1 MSLFSKG
8 KYSHHFNWVSKTCQ
22 DDNNFSIANG
32 YICQKEKKKKMEEMV
47 PQGKGTFS
55 KTQFY

>member
-1 MSLFSKG
+1 MGIFVRK
-8 KYSHHFNWVSKTCQ
+8 K
-22 DDNNFSIANG
+22 
-32 YICQKEKKKKMEEMV
+32 KKKKMEEMV